1 MIPANRPEE
10 SASAFRDFIEH
21 ELRTDDLNVP
31 DITALVPQ
39 SVIDAAWQRFLQRLA
54 QQTQALAADPQL
66 DLWEEALSDEHR
78 AVVDA
83 LERAFPPLADVTALS
98 DFHSGE
104 WVYWLRYIA
113 VLTLHIEANRS
124 QVLEAADIIPFLDDS
139 LDDEEEEPADALL
152 ERLIIRR
159 IPAPVA
165 PRRSG
170 RFGWYDLALAFLL
183 SGLFWILVSE
193 LLPRT
198 GS

>member
-1 MIPANRPEE
+1 MTPANRPEE
-10 SASAFRDFIEH
+10 SANAFRDFIEH

-83 LERAFPPLADVTALS
+83 LERAFPPLAGPTAQNEARAA
-98 DFHSGE
+98 E
-104 WVYWLRYIA
+104 WAYWLRHISVA
-113 VLTLHIEANRS
+113 TLHIEANRS

-139 LDDEEEEPADALL
+139 LEDKADESGGTLPAWLTV
-152 ERLIIRR
+152 RR
-159 IPAPVA
+159 APAPVA